1 MCGGLASRM
10 HEPKGHYYERMEVER
25 SYVEE
30 LMKCRAGDD
39 DKFWAYVI
47 VTSAIAHR
55 APILP
60 VPHYL
65 DALMILDNDCTTL
78 DLMHG
83 SIIGD
88 VTTGMGLYGLL
99 NTKFGDS
106 PQA

>member
-1 MCGGLASRM
+1 
-10 HEPKGHYYERMEVER
+10 MEKMVLTP
-25 SYVEE
+25 SC
-30 LMKCRAGDD
+30 MTGDD
-39 DKFWAYVI
+39 DKFWAYVM

-65 DALMILDNDCTTL
+65 DALMILDSDCTTL

-88 VTTGMGLYGLL
+88 VTTWKNG
-99 NTKFGDS
+99 TVVRSD
-106 PQA
+106 A